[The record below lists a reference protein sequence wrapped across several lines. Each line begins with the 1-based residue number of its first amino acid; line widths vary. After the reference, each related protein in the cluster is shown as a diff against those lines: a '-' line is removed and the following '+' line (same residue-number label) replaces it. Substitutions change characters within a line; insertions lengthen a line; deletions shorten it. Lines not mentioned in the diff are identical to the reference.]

1 MAAVREIS
9 MRDNIP
15 TRFLLLSR
23 ITFYVL
29 FAEVSL
35 KIVINYIYMERLPLI
50 DLPLETIM

>member
-1 MAAVREIS
+1 MC
-9 MRDNIP
+9 DNIP

-35 KIVINYIYMERLPLI
+35 KIVMNYIYMERLPLR